1 MQSSGIPSS
10 PVVDTLP
17 VYVPGRSIESVRRE
31 YGVQDVL
38 KLASNENPLGPGRA
52 AVRAM
57 AAAAKAMAVYP
68 DGLAGDLLPELA
80 RQWDWPQDGLLVG
93 NGSDEIFVLLALAYL
108 GQGRRVLVSDHT
120 FSEYGFAAKVAG
132 ATVQTVPM
140 DGLRH
145 DLAGFLERVEGAAA
159 VFVCNP
165 NNPTGTH
172 LGHEA
177 VARFLRQVPASVL
190 VVLDEAYAEY
200 VETDPVRSRE
210 LLAEHPNLVVT
221 RTFSKIHGLAAA
233 RVGYMVARPDVVAAV
248 RRVKPP
254 FNVNGPAQAAA
265 LAALQDREHVLRSL
279 RTNRQGKA
287 QLMRGLKDLGLSPQA
302 TEANFLY
309 SSVPCDGG
317 DLMRAMMRRGV
328 IIRATASFGLPRG
341 VRITIGTKAQNK
353 RCLEALREALAET
366 SAAATTGPAAV
377 G

>member
-1 MQSSGIPSS
+1 MQPSGIQPS
-10 PVVDTLP
+10 PIVETLP

-31 YGVQDVL
+31 FGLQDVL
-38 KLASNENPLGPGRA
+38 KLASNENPLGPGRPA
-52 AVRAM
+52 MRAM
-57 AAAAKAMAVYP
+57 AAAAKAMAIYP
-68 DGLAGDLLPELA
+68 DGLAGDLLPTLA

-93 NGSDEIFVLLALAYL
+93 NGSDEIFVLLALAFL
-108 GQGRRVLVSDHT
+108 GTGKRVLVSDHT
-120 FSEYGFAAKVAG
+120 FSEYGFSAKVAG
-132 ATVQTVPM
+132 AQVETVPM

-145 DLAGFLERVEGAAA
+145 DLSGFLARVDGAAA

-172 LGHEA
+172 LGHDA
-177 VARFLRQVPASVL
+177 IARFLRQVPASTL

-210 LLAEHPNLVVT
+210 LLEVHPNLVVT

-233 RVGYMVARPDVVAAV
+233 RVGYMVARPDIVAAV

-265 LAALQDREHVLRSL
+265 LAALEDREHVLRSL
-279 RTNRQGKA
+279 RTNRAGKI
-287 QLMRGLKDLGLSPQA
+287 QLAKGLKELGLVPET

-309 SSVPCDGG
+309 IPVPCDGG
-317 DLMRAMMRRGV
+317 ELMRSMMRRGV
-328 IIRATASFGLPRG
+328 IIRATGSFGLPRG
-341 VRITIGTKAQNK
+341 IRITIGTKAQNK
-353 RCLEALREALAET
+353 RCLDALREALAEL
-366 SAAATTGPAAV
+366 V